1 MIVVVVGGGGGGG
14 GGGVAQAVQS
24 CCCLSGIM
32 DIIGGAIYIFECYIY
47 CVIYMIQMLFMLIY
61 NMFRHY
67 VI

>member
-1 MIVVVVGGGGGGG
+1 MAVVVVVLLRLFK
-14 GGGVAQAVQS
+14 VAVVYLASWTSSEV
-24 CCCLSGIM
+24 L
-32 DIIGGAIYIFECYIY
+32 YKIFECYIY